1 MEHQDKDILEVIQ
14 VILLREV
21 MITTLVVVVVL
32 VVEEL
37 VVLTT
42 PDLMALEQMVGLG

>member
-1 MEHQDKDILEVIQ
+1 MEHQVKDILEAIQ
-14 VILLREV
+14 VTLLLEE
-21 MITTLVVVVVL
+21 MITTLVVVVEP

-42 PDLMALEQMVGLG
+42 LDLMALEQMVGLG